1 MQKVP
6 LMNVHSS
13 AYALT
18 PVSLTMPGSAHDDPI
33 YQRIAEYENLNA
45 QADALCLVAERF
57 ESRLPKE
64 VTGDARVA
72 LFRSDSCRD
81 LSETRGVDDDGSELK
96 VMSFKWH
103 LGRGNMIYARSGDDI
118 ERNAESIPVEH
129 RDIWIADR
137 RGALARELRRMRRL
151 RRESGFTAMNLRLRA
166 AWDAT
171 SVAAMNLISTRPATL
186 GGLIKLIRFAA
197 DDRERGGNLL
207 GWQEDA
213 AAILLE
219 NISEALKHL

>member
-1 MQKVP
+1 
-6 LMNVHSS
+6 
-13 AYALT
+13 
-18 PVSLTMPGSAHDDPI
+18 
-33 YQRIAEYENLNA
+33 
-45 QADALCLVAERF
+45 
-57 ESRLPKE
+57 
-64 VTGDARVA
+64 
-72 LFRSDSCRD
+72 
-81 LSETRGVDDDGSELK
+81 
-96 VMSFKWH
+96 
-103 LGRGNMIYARSGDDI
+103 
-118 ERNAESIPVEH
+118 
-129 RDIWIADR
+129 
-137 RGALARELRRMRRL
+137 MRRL

-171 SVAAMNLISTRPATL
+171 SVAAMNLIYTPRTL